1 MHPKQKAALLATLL
15 SASKVAAHGHIS
27 NIVINGVSYSGWD
40 IGSDPYNPDPP
51 VRIAW
56 QTPNT
61 ANGFVSPDAYATD
74 DIICHLDATNAR
86 GHAVVAAGDKISLQW
101 TPWPESHHGPMLD
114 YLARC
119 DGSCETVDKTTL
131 KFFKIDGVGLVDPE
145 PAPGVWGADQ
155 MIANNNS
162 WMVQIPP
169 TIAPGNYVLRHETIA
184 LHSAGSENGA
194 QNYMQCFN
202 LEITGSGTAKPEGV
216 PGKELYKATDPGILV
231 NIYQSLDYV
240 VPGPS
245 VIPDAKSIEQSS
257 SAITASGTPVTAAAA
272 RPTAV

>member
-1 MHPKQKAALLATLL
+1 MHPKQTAALLATIL
-15 SASKVAAHGHIS
+15 SASKVSAHGHIS
-27 NIVINGVSYSGWD
+27 NIVINGVSYKGWD

-51 VRIAW
+51 VVIAW

-74 DIICHLDATNAR
+74 DIICHLNATNAR
-86 GHAVVAAGDKISLQW
+86 GHAVVAAGDNLSLQW
-101 TPWPESHHGPMLD
+101 TPWPDSHHGPMID

-119 DGSCETVDKTTL
+119 DGTCEAADKTSL
-131 KFFKIDGVGLVDPE
+131 EFFKIGGVGLVEQDPI
-145 PAPGVWGADQ
+145 PGVWGADQ

-184 LHSAGSENGA
+184 LHGAGSENGA

-202 LEITGSGTAKPEGV
+202 LEVTGSGTAKPEGV

-231 NIYQSLDYV
+231 NIYESLEYV

-245 VIPDAKSIEQSS
+245 VIPAAKSIEQSS
-257 SAITASGTPVTAAAA
+257 STITASGTPVTAAA